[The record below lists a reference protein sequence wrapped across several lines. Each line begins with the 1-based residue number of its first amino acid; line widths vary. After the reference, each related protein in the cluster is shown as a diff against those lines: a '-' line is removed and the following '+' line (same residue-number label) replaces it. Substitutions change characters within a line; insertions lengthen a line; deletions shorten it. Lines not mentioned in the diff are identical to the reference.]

1 MPDIDNR
8 IVGLQFDNAKFESG
22 VKQSIKSIDELNKG
36 LEFKNAGKG
45 FSDIQKAAD
54 SVNLSKIASAV
65 EQLSER
71 FSVMGIIG
79 MRVLTN
85 IADGVMRFGK
95 NLVTELTTIPM
106 ASGMQEYE
114 SIVKSTQTLMNAT
127 GESIEA
133 VTETLDT
140 LNKYSDDTI
149 YAFRDMTE
157 NMGSFVN
164 NGIGLK
170 DTATMMQGI
179 GNLAALSGASTW
191 EASISMRNFADA
203 AALGHMSLMDWR
215 SISRVG
221 KMGTMEFKNVLIQ
234 TAEELAVLDKGQK
247 EVTAT
252 NFNETLKEQWLTT
265 EVLTTALA
273 KYTDETTDL
282 GQRAAKAAKEVKTF
296 SMMVGTLKES
306 LQSGWAQTWR
316 GIFGDYKEATPF
328 WTGIK
333 DQIEAVISQS
343 TDARLKIIQEWRDSG
358 GRDNMV
364 YGVAHALTIVR
375 SVLDTISGAWQSVFG
390 KPSAD
395 FLLQLSSGFRKV
407 GENILRWLGDPLAD
421 GSTRLQK
428 IGKVLEGV
436 FSVFKIAGTIISAAW
451 TAVTSFLGALNIPA
465 AASAF
470 LDWLVGIANSIGE
483 FAKNLN
489 IGEKISTWFSQL
501 GVAVAPLFGMIA
513 SVGQTVI
520 SFFSSL
526 WSSFAGSDEVTGA
539 WTTLSG
545 FFKDIPAKVTAFV
558 DSLKGRSLGDIL
570 KGWVV
575 SFIAGI
581 PAAIQKVS
589 DAITG
594 FWETLFPSKS
604 GIDSKLPKG
613 ARLMAST
620 NPMMMM
626 SDGFTKDTSFL
637 GIIKSKIDEWKTT
650 ISEWFS
656 SLWTDI
662 TSNETIISAG
672 DSIKT
677 WFTSLFR
684 GDEVKNYTKSATGE
698 MVETIGYMPGKIEMA
713 LTALWGQ
720 IQNIPAIL
728 VDLAVKLMTGLPGVL
743 QSIGGFFSEVWKSF
757 NIKEKFKGL
766 TDGLAKW
773 IRENVPQP
781 ILDAFAGISNF
792 LAPITER
799 VKGFIAKVWQSI
811 NDIFNND
818 TGNKEFDALSF
829 LDKLKLQFQSTDG
842 VKSYFA
848 AVWEKI
854 KASFDKVKAWFKEKI
869 GGLIAGIKD
878 LFSGKEKGLYGEGG
892 SEKLLPVIENGG
904 FLSGVKDF
912 LMSLWTGLGEITT
925 WLGKFSNQFNLAA
938 FVTTLTI
945 IAGIWSAISFF
956 FNIGRAAKTLAKSKL
971 KQETSIWM
979 TAAGQIILI
988 AGAIFAIAGLMY
1000 AIGKTEEGTFSRGA
1014 RVVGIIAVAMLGIM
1028 TYAKFM
1034 KMDASTGISFITM
1047 AGSVILILFAIEK
1060 LMGMFKK
1067 IVKNGDTEYFV
1078 AAVVGVMAIVAALAM
1093 LMKFIGGGGGS
1104 KIRHKVSAKFDWK
1117 GILAL
1122 AIGFRLIANA
1132 LKPFANMNGDE
1143 LLKMGAVLVGIT
1155 AAIAVLLYF
1164 SKDKK
1169 DIDSSSKTN
1178 WKSIIAAAASI
1189 WLVAEALKPFAK
1201 MSPGELENVGKV
1213 LLGIFL
1219 AVAGLTSIQ
1228 RSKTEISGMASTLI
1242 SALGAVAIIWA
1253 IGEALKKIENVPTD
1267 TVEIF
1272 LEGVGRILAILA
1284 GKQILGNLTGHTWES
1299 IIVSAVG
1306 DAGAF
1311 VLIQKIADELVKI
1324 HTEGIPVD
1332 AIETFTYGVAKIL
1345 RGTAAIGLA
1354 AGIAGLAGFKAVG
1367 VTAALGALATIAVF
1381 LLNDKDVQ
1389 TWLGEGASALGDVV
1403 GLFTSAKDRAYFDSI
1418 AGALDGIKIT
1428 NIDPTSATNL
1438 LAFLKSFNETLKEIN
1453 TVTASVYTE
1462 NGGNL
1467 EAIAAFENPAMYM
1480 FEALEAFGRAMVP
1493 LTKAI
1498 PFDFDISGFSTKV
1511 GSALEIIPIFRDW
1524 ITKFNTEASSIAFQQ
1539 QYEAVSDFQRPSTV
1553 VVGVMSSIGNAMA
1566 TITDA
1571 VSVLGSTEE
1580 FTKTKDVAMAFIN
1593 ELAYFIAEFSLA
1605 ATMEG
1610 KGYNESYDLGI
1621 LSTPKVYN
1629 DITTLLDTVTVL
1641 GQKMKTFA
1649 SDTRGLSSG
1658 TLASDTGTA
1667 TGILRSVKTIMEEFA
1682 GLGEFN
1688 TTNYTTAVNSL
1699 SSMGYQVRTFMSQV
1713 TGDAPVDASMF
1724 SELATGL
1731 STIMGGLGGLLN
1743 VTEGLESNKKSVS
1756 DAINTIFSSAF
1767 TDLEG
1772 GTGAGNL
1779 TAVGVWAANKI
1790 AGGVSGGYSPTIIAT
1805 SVSDLLESIS
1815 TNVED
1820 VPATVSAALKTLGE
1834 KLVAWLINGL
1844 MSEAAIAALTS
1855 SIGRLL
1861 GKMATASYDDT
1872 YYGQMYSAGA
1882 WYARGLAN
1890 GLWSEVDEVRAAA
1903 KALADAITSTTNKSL
1918 AVASPS
1924 KKGIKTGG
1932 FYGEGLQLGIY
1943 KSMRPV
1949 QKAALTLAKTMLK
1962 TTDEELGIHSPSEAA
1977 IWRGI
1982 QVDKGYAIG
1991 LHAGLPSV
1999 TKGIKKLNKVVMGFV
2014 PKELPGFGDLAV
2026 LQAQQDKK
2034 GFAVAASV
2042 IKKGYSNTKG
2052 AGDFLLKT
2060 WDSAIAAGNELLTKG
2075 ETLAMEM
2082 LGQFL
2087 GDKLE
2092 VIKNLVDPAAAN
2104 DKGGK
2109 GGGGGGGGG
2118 GGSTADRAAGIAVD
2132 DMSRKDMMLN
2142 LEQQFDKIAQ
2152 KLDML
2157 GGMSVVLDDNTLVG
2171 KMLPAIDQG
2180 LGRSI
2185 TLEGRM

>member
-1 MPDIDNR
+1 MPDVDNR

-45 FSDIQKAAD
+45 FSDVQKAAD
-54 SVNLSKIASAV
+54 SVNLSKIANAV

-79 MRVLTN
+79 MRVISN

-95 NLVTELTTIPM
+95 NLVSELTTIPM

-247 EVTAT
+247 KVTAT
-252 NFNETLKEQWLTT
+252 NFNQTLEDQWLTT

-316 GIFGDYKEATPF
+316 GIFGDYEEATPF

-333 DQIEAVISQS
+333 DQIEAILSQS

-375 SVLDTISGAWQSVFG
+375 SVLDTIRGAWQSVFG
-390 KPSAD
+390 KQSAN

-451 TAVTSFLGALNIPA
+451 TAVTSFLGAFDIPA
-465 AASAF
+465 AASSF
-470 LDWLVGIANSIGE
+470 LEWLVGIANSIGE
-483 FAKNLN
+483 FAKSLN

-501 GVAVAPLFGMIA
+501 GVAVAPLFGIIA

-520 SFFSSL
+520 SFFSTL
-526 WSSFAGSDEVTGA
+526 WNSFTGSEKVQGA
-539 WTTLSG
+539 WATLTG

-558 DSLKGRSLGDIL
+558 DSLKDKSLGDIL

-594 FWETLFPSKS
+594 FWETLFPKKN
-604 GIDSKLPKG
+604 GILGNLPKG

-620 NPMMMM
+620 NPMMML
-626 SDGFTKDTSFL
+626 SDGFTEDTSFL
-637 GIIKSKIDEWKTT
+637 GIIKRTIDGWKKT

-656 SLWTDI
+656 ELWTDI
-662 TSNETIISAG
+662 TSNESIISAG
-672 DSIKT
+672 DSIKA

-684 GDEVKNYTKSATGE
+684 GDEVTKYTKSATGE
-698 MVETIGYMPGKIEMA
+698 MVKTIDYMPGKIEMA

-766 TDGLAKW
+766 TDGIAKW
-773 IRENVPQP
+773 MVENVPQP

-792 LAPITER
+792 LTPIKER
-799 VKGFIAKVWQSI
+799 AKVFITKVWQGI
-811 NDIFNND
+811 NEIFNND

-854 KASFDKVKAWFKEKI
+854 KVSFDKVKAWFKEKI
-869 GGLIAGIKD
+869 GGLIEGIKS
-878 LFSGKEKGLYGEGG
+878 LFSGEEKGSYGEEGRSG
-892 SEKLLPVIENGG
+892 KLLPLIEDGG

-912 LMSLWTGLGEITT
+912 LMSLWTGLGAITT
-925 WLGKFSNQFNLAA
+925 WLGKFSNQFNLSA

-945 IAGIWSAISFF
+945 IAGIWSAISLF
-956 FNIGRAAKTLAKSKL
+956 FNIGRAAKMLAKSKL
-971 KQETSIWM
+971 KQESSIWM

-1000 AIGKTEEGTFSRGA
+1000 AIGKTEEETFSRGA
-1014 RVVGIIAVAMLGIM
+1014 WVVGIIAVAMLGIM

-1078 AAVVGVMAIVAALAM
+1078 AAVVGVMAIVLALAM

-1117 GILAL
+1117 GIIAL
-1122 AIGFRLIANA
+1122 AVGFRLIANA
-1132 LKPFANMNGDE
+1132 LKPFAKMTDEE
-1143 LLKMGAVLVGIT
+1143 LLKMRAVLVGIT

-1201 MSPGELENVGKV
+1201 MTPGELENVGEV

-1228 RSKTEISGMASTLI
+1228 RSKTEISGIVSTLV
-1242 SALGAVAIIWA
+1242 SALGAVGIIWA

-1272 LEGVGRILAILA
+1272 LEGVGRILTTLT
-1284 GKQILGNLTGHTWES
+1284 GKQILGNLTGHTWAS

-1332 AIETFTYGVAKIL
+1332 TIEAFTYGVAKIL

-1354 AGIAGLAGFKAVG
+1354 AGIAGLAGFTAVG

-1418 AGALDGIKIT
+1418 AEALDGIKIA

-1493 LTKAI
+1493 LTTAI

-1511 GSALEIIPIFRDW
+1511 ASALEIIPIFRDW
-1524 ITKFNTEASSIAFQQ
+1524 ITEFNAEASSMTFQS
-1539 QYEAVSDFQRPSTV
+1539 QYDSNTDFNRPSTI

-1593 ELAYFIAEFSLA
+1593 ELAYFIAEFSFA

-1610 KGYNESYDLGI
+1610 KGYNESYNLGM
-1621 LSTPKVYN
+1621 LSTPKIYN

-1641 GQKMKTFA
+1641 GQKMKSFA
-1649 SDTRGLSSG
+1649 SDTRGLGSG
-1658 TLASDTGTA
+1658 TLSTDTGTA
-1667 TGILRSVKTIMEEFA
+1667 LAILRSVKTIMEEFA

-1688 TTNYTTAVNSL
+1688 TANYTTAVNSL

-1713 TGDAPVDASMF
+1713 TGDGPVDASAF

-1790 AGGVSGGYSPTIIAT
+1790 AEGVSGGYSPTIIAA
-1805 SVSDLLESIS
+1805 SISSLLGSIS
-1815 TNVED
+1815 TNMED
-1820 VPATVSAALKTLGE
+1820 IPEPVTTSLKTLGE

-1844 MSEAAIAALTS
+1844 MSEAALSALTG

-1861 GKMATASYDDT
+1861 GKMTNATYD
-1872 YYGQMYSAGA
+1872 YSHYKQMYSAGA
-1882 WYARGLAN
+1882 WYARGLAG
-1890 GLWSEVDEVRAAA
+1890 GLWSEVDAVKEAA
-1903 KALADAITSTTNKSL
+1903 KALADTITNTTDGALEVS
-1918 AVASPS
+1918 SPS
-1924 KKGIKTGG
+1924 KKGVKTGG
-1932 FYGEGLQLGIY
+1932 FYGAGLEVGIY
-1943 KSMRPV
+1943 KSMNV
-1949 QKAALTLAKTMLK
+1949 VKKAVIGLSRLMLTTM
-1962 TTDEELGIHSPSEAA
+1962 DNELGIHSPSDEAKED
-1977 IWRGI
+1977 GI
-1982 QVDKGYAIG
+1982 LVDEGYGVG
-1991 LHAGLPSV
+1991 LVAGLPYV
-1999 TKGIKKLNKVVMGFV
+1999 KKGIKKLTKIVTGQLPVEFPAIGEAAQ
-2014 PKELPGFGDLAV
+2014 KQAEL
-2026 LQAQQDKK
+2026 DKK
-2034 GFAVAASV
+2034 GFAIAAAT
-2042 IKKGYSNTKG
+2042 IKEGSSNTKG
-2052 AGDFLLKT
+2052 AGEYLLSV
-2060 WDSAIAAGNELLTKG
+2060 WDTAIKAGNDLLGQG
-2075 ETLAMEM
+2075 EQLGMDM
-2082 LGQFL
+2082 LGQFIKDNLEVVTNLPSDGRGGSGKGKKPPATVANAEYMQTIGQGLKQPAQLDEL
-2087 GDKLE
+2087 GDRLDKL
-2092 VIKNLVDPAAAN
+2092 
-2104 DKGGK
+2104 
-2109 GGGGGGGGG
+2109 
-2118 GGSTADRAAGIAVD
+2118 AVAITN
-2132 DMSRKDMMLN
+2132 MK
-2142 LEQQFDKIAQ
+2142 
-2152 KLDML
+2152 
-2157 GGMSVVLDDNTLVG
+2157 VVMDSGALVG
-2171 KMLPAIDQG
+2171 QISSKMDRV
-2180 LGRSI
+2180 LGVAA
-2185 TLEGRM
+2185 TYAGRN